1 MTTLNTKSEN
11 PHVQTM
17 TVPFF
22 NYPRLYKESE
32 QELTN
37 IFKDVCSRGAYI
49 LQKDLTT
56 LEDNLKS
63 FLNVKHVFGVA
74 DGTNALIIGLKAL
87 NIGPGDEVIV
97 PSHTYIASAASIHL
111 VGATPILA
119 DIGYDNMLDPGAI
132 ESLITPRTKAI
143 MPVQVNGRTCDMDA
157 IQAIADKHGLLIVED
172 AAQALGSKF
181 KGKCAGTFGKFGT
194 FSFYPAKVLGCFGD
208 GGAIVTD
215 DDDIADFIY
224 AYRDH
229 GRNRDG
235 VVSMW
240 GTNSRLDNLQ
250 AAILNFKLDTYP
262 QDIERRR
269 QIASRYDQ
277 AFKTIGD
284 LKLPQAPNADDRH
297 FDIYQNYELWSGRRD
312 DLRAYLQER
321 GIHTIIQWAGT
332 PVHQF
337 ENLGFDKDQYSS
349 RLVRTNDFF
358 KGCFMLPM
366 NTVLSDNEVDYI
378 IENVVNFYK

>member
-1 MTTLNTKSEN
+1 MTNLKAKRETTCAQK
-11 PHVQTM
+11 M

-32 QELTN
+32 EELTS

-56 LEDNLKS
+56 LEDTLKS

-119 DIGYDNMLDPGAI
+119 DIGYDNMLDVGGI
-132 ESLITPRTKAI
+132 ESLITSKTKAI

-157 IQAIADKHGLLIVED
+157 LQVVADKHNLLIVED

-215 DDDIADFIY
+215 DDNIADFIY

-250 AAILNFKLDTYP
+250 AAILNYKLATYS

-269 QIASRYDQ
+269 EIASRYND
-277 AFKTIGD
+277 AFKAIGD
-284 LKLPQAPNADDRH
+284 LKLPQSPNADERH
-297 FDIYQNYELWSGRRD
+297 FDIYQNYELWAGRRD
-312 DLRAYLQER
+312 ELRSYLQDR

-337 ENLGFDKDQYSS
+337 ANLGFDERQYSD
-349 RLVRTNDFF
+349 RLYRTNEFF
-358 KGCFMLPM
+358 DGCFMVPM
-366 NTVLSDNEVDYI
+366 NTVLSDSEVGYI
-378 IENVVNFYK
+378 IENVINFYK